1 MWVEP
6 IQNNSKDLDSVAV
19 QLLDKLKL
27 CQSNAGTLPKEHSR
41 QLQECFTNLL
51 TYVNQIVQLSKDK
64 HFSKCFESVA
74 TQSDVLEQFDV
85 GIQTENKTEPKE
97 DKYIQTFNSQY
108 RNVLVQT
115 DDLEEIISS
124 LKGAKEGKTASQSKR
139 EEPVVS
145 LDKTSKKVAD
155 PGKFSSLLV
164 QEFFF
169 LFPLNFEF
177 FIVVNK
183 FFFYLIYTFRWE

>member
-27 CQSNAGTLPKEHSR
+27 CQSNAGTLPKEHSH

-64 HFSKCFESVA
+64 NFSKCFESVA
-74 TQSDVLEQFDV
+74 TQTDILEQFDV
-85 GIQTENKTEPKE
+85 GIQTENKTEPMK
-97 DKYIQTFNSQY
+97 DKYIQTLNSQY

-115 DDLEEIISS
+115 DDLENIFSA
-124 LKGAKEGKTASQSKR
+124 LKGAKEGKMTSQSKR
-139 EEPVVS
+139 EENVVS

-164 QEFFF
+164 QECSFIFTKF
-169 LFPLNFEF
+169 LY
-177 FIVVNK
+177 
-183 FFFYLIYTFRWE
+183 FYSN